1 MMDWELTCL
10 EPTVRSPATEL
21 TSKLVHAHVGSG
33 EGTPLQTRV
42 PRGLRGRQ
50 VRRLGRWLLEAARGP
65 QRARVCGLEAV
76 QDGRDGRLAGV
87 ASVVSVVSVVV
98 FPGSGAH
105 LRAPPGRG
113 AGGARGGGRGC
124 VRFRRELEC
133 SGAVVPPHQ
142 STMHL
147 DADIR

>member
-1 MMDWELTCL
+1 MTCL